1 MEFSNNE
8 IEIKVYRKHWF
19 DLILDIVAC
28 LIFLPLG
35 IYFLLRWFIDRI
47 VVTNQAGYLRTGL
60 IMRDVKRLP
69 LRNILDVSYDQR
81 FFGRI
86 FGFGTVRISS
96 TAIGGIVGYKCMP
109 NPNEM
114 VLTISQAIEGAASRV
129 NVVSL
134 PNQAPMNQ
142 PPVQA
147 PSQTII
153 NQYITPPPANQP
165 PTQPTNQPPTNTNS

>member
-19 DLILDIVAC
+19 DLVFSIALC
-28 LIFLPLG
+28 
-35 IYFLLRWFIDRI
+35 YFIIGFYYVLRWWVDRI
-47 VVTNQAGYLRTGL
+47 VVTNQAVYLRTGL
-60 IMRDVKRLP
+60 IMRDIKRLP
-69 LRNILDVSYDQR
+69 LRNILDVSYDQG

-96 TAIGGIVGYKCMP
+96 TAISGIVGYKCMP

-153 NQYITPPPANQP
+153 NQYITPPPANQS
-165 PTQPTNQPPTNTNS
+165 PTQPPTNTNS

>member
-8 IEIKVYRKHWF
+8 IEIKRYRKHWF
-19 DLILDIVAC
+19 DLLFSIVLC
-28 LIFLPLG
+28 
-35 IYFLLRWFIDRI
+35 YFIIGFYFVLRWWVDRI
-47 VVTNQAGYLRTGL
+47 VVTNQAVYARTGL

-69 LRNILDVSYDQR
+69 LRNIQDVSFKQG

-86 FGFGTVRISS
+86 FGFGTVSITS
-96 TAIGGIVGYKCMP
+96 TTIGGIVGYNCMP

-134 PNQAPMNQ
+134 PNQAPM
-142 PPVQA
+142 QA
-147 PSQTII
+147 PTQTVI
-153 NQYITPPPANQP
+153 NQYITQPPAQP